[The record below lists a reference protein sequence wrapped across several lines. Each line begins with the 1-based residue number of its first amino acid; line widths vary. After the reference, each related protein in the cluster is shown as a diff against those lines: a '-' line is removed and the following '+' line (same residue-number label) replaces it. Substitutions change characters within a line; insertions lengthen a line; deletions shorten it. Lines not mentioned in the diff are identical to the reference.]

1 MKVFYEDGCSFH
13 ATAKYKGGL
22 APGQVHGA
30 LKWAD
35 QLAERV
41 RPIEESAQELPDR
54 IKSLAREGRL
64 AAVTGAG
71 VSISCGLPSW
81 YSLVNRV
88 AREILR
94 KGQLLDAELESVIA
108 AVRFA
113 DDLLSFSRSLTAISP
128 ESDVNSTV
136 ASCLYPNKVIRSP
149 LLSSLGD
156 LVASCLRR
164 NRANGRPTFVLTF
177 NYDTLLEEELGRR
190 RISAVSMGRM
200 PRIEDTPVDS
210 VHVVHAHGM
219 LHRSKTSSDKIVFT
233 EQSYGDAYLRTPGQ
247 DPLSVLLA
255 SDLRPLF
262 VGFSFRDHF
271 VRRLLQEA
279 SMKAGEPVALGL
291 LSKADLVHPID
302 VPGQSFSESGYTQND
317 VEGWRKFGSSPLDVR
332 RKAIKKVPEHL
343 ARWILH
349 SVGVEWL
356 SVTNR
361 PRLAPALKAL
371 AE

>member
-1 MKVFYEDGCSFH
+1 M
-13 ATAKYKGGL
+13 
-22 APGQVHGA
+22 
-30 LKWAD
+30 
-35 QLAERV
+35 
-41 RPIEESAQELPDR
+41 
-54 IKSLAREGRL
+54 
-64 AAVTGAG
+64 
-71 VSISCGLPSW
+71 
-81 YSLVNRV
+81 
-88 AREILR
+88 
-94 KGQLLDAELESVIA
+94 
-108 AVRFA
+108 
-113 DDLLSFSRSLTAISP
+113 
-128 ESDVNSTV
+128 
-136 ASCLYPNKVIRSP
+136 
-149 LLSSLGD
+149 
-156 LVASCLRR
+156 
-164 NRANGRPTFVLTF
+164 
-177 NYDTLLEEELGRR
+177 
-190 RISAVSMGRM
+190 
-200 PRIEDTPVDS
+200 
-210 VHVVHAHGM
+210 
-219 LHRSKTSSDKIVFT
+219 FT

-317 VEGWRKFGSSPLDVR
+317 VEGWRKFGSSLLDVR